1 MLRRCSES
9 LEEWKNSSK
18 IQVLTSIYNRLRE
31 DTNLALKQRKKER
44 VSALRLI
51 LAEMKRVEVD
61 EREEVSDVR
70 ALQILDKMTKQ
81 RKDSCAQF
89 SAAGRNDLADQ
100 EKFEIDV
107 ISEYM
112 PTPLTGSEIE
122 KIVTG
127 SIEKLEE
134 PSMKEMGKV
143 MADIQAL
150 VQGRADMK
158 DIAILVKKKLS

>member
-1 MLRRCSES
+1 MLRRCRES

-18 IQVLTSIYNRLRE
+18 TQVLTSIYNRLRE

-61 EREEVSDVR
+61 EREEISDVR

-89 SAAGRNDLADQ
+89 SSAGRNDLADQ

-158 DIAILVKKKLS
+158 DIAILVKTKLS

>member
-1 MLRRCSES
+1 MLKRCRES

-18 IQVLTSIYNRLRE
+18 AKVLTSIYNRLRD

-61 EREEVSDVR
+61 ERSEVSDVR
-70 ALQILDKMTKQ
+70 ALQILDKMIKQ
-81 RKDSCAQF
+81 RRDSYTQF
-89 SAAGRNDLADQ
+89 FAAGRKDLADQ

-112 PTPLTGSEIE
+112 PTPLTESEIE
-122 KIVTG
+122 KIVAG
-127 SIEKLEE
+127 SVEKLKK
-134 PSMKEMGKV
+134 PSMKYMGNV
-143 MADIQAL
+143 MADIQPL
-150 VQGRADMK
+150 VQGRANMK
-158 DIAILVKKKLS
+158 DIAILLKKKHS

>member
-1 MLRRCSES
+1 MLRRCRES

-18 IQVLTSIYNRLRE
+18 TQVLTSIYNRLRE

-61 EREEVSDVR
+61 EREEISDVR

-89 SAAGRNDLADQ
+89 SSAGRNDLADQ

-112 PTPLTGSEIE
+112 PTPLTGSEIV
-122 KIVTG
+122 KIVAG

-143 MADIQAL
+143 MADIQSL

-158 DIAILVKKKLS
+158 DIAILVKTKLS

>member
-1 MLRRCSES
+1 
-9 LEEWKNSSK
+9 
-18 IQVLTSIYNRLRE
+18 LRE

-61 EREEVSDVR
+61 EREEISDVR

-89 SAAGRNDLADQ
+89 SSAGRNDLADQ

-158 DIAILVKKKLS
+158 DIAILVKTKLS

>member
-1 MLRRCSES
+1 
-9 LEEWKNSSK
+9 
-18 IQVLTSIYNRLRE
+18 
-31 DTNLALKQRKKER
+31 
-44 VSALRLI
+44 
-51 LAEMKRVEVD
+51 
-61 EREEVSDVR
+61 
-70 ALQILDKMTKQ
+70 MTKQ
-81 RKDSCAQF
+81 RKDSYAQF

-112 PTPLTGSEIE
+112 PTPLTDSEIE
-122 KIVTG
+122 KIVAV

-134 PSMKEMGKV
+134 PSMKKMGKV

>member
-1 MLRRCSES
+1 
-9 LEEWKNSSK
+9 
-18 IQVLTSIYNRLRE
+18 
-31 DTNLALKQRKKER
+31 
-44 VSALRLI
+44 
-51 LAEMKRVEVD
+51 
-61 EREEVSDVR
+61 
-70 ALQILDKMTKQ
+70 MTKQ
-81 RKDSCAQF
+81 RKDSYAQF
-89 SAAGRNDLADQ
+89 FAAGRNDLADQ

-112 PTPLTGSEIE
+112 PTPLTDSEIE
-122 KIVTG
+122 KIVAG

-143 MADIQAL
+143 MADIQSL

>member
-1 MLRRCSES
+1 M
-9 LEEWKNSSK
+9 
-18 IQVLTSIYNRLRE
+18 LTSIYNRLRE

-61 EREEVSDVR
+61 ERSEVSDLR
-70 ALQILDKMTKQ
+70 ALQILDKMIRQ
-81 RKDSCAQF
+81 RRDSHAQF
-89 SAAGRNDLADQ
+89 SAAGRKDLADQ

-112 PTPLTGSEIE
+112 PTPLTDSEIE
-122 KIVTG
+122 KIVAG
-127 SIEKLEE
+127 SVEKLKE
-134 PSMKEMGKV
+134 PSMKDMGKV
-143 MADIQAL
+143 IANIQAL

-158 DIAILVKKKLS
+158 DIATLVKKKLS

>member
-1 MLRRCSES
+1 MLRRCRES

-18 IQVLTSIYNRLRE
+18 TQVLTSIYNRLRE

-61 EREEVSDVR
+61 EREEISDVR
-70 ALQILDKMTKQ
+70 ALQILNKMTKQ
-81 RKDSCAQF
+81 RKDSYAQF

-122 KIVTG
+122 KIVAG

-143 MADIQAL
+143 MADIQSL